1 MISINSYGIA
11 VLLCVVSMVC
21 WGSWQNTQKLAGKN
35 WRFELYYWDFITG
48 IVLVSLFAALT
59 LGSLGSEGRTFTQDL
74 AQSEIGGSIVSAM
87 IGGALWNLGTL
98 LLVAAIAIAG
108 MSVAFPIGGG
118 IGWILGIVVNYI
130 IAGSQAKPVLLFTG
144 CVVIVVAII
153 LSMLSYKKLATET
166 KKSTSKG
173 IVLSFIAGLLIAVFY
188 GFVVK
193 SLDGEIVKGG
203 TGNLTPFTAVFF
215 FSVGAFIS
223 TFIYNP
229 FFMSRPVEGDAVKV
243 SDYIKGT
250 SKQHLTGVL
259 GGIIW
264 GIGMVV
270 SFMAVKA
277 ASPAISYALSNA
289 APVVAAS
296 WGIFVWK
303 EFANAPKGTNVLL
316 TGMFICY
323 IIGLVLITWSNV

>member
-35 WRFELYYWDFITG
+35 WRFELYYWDFTTG

-118 IGWILGIVVNYI
+118 IGWILGIVVNYV

-144 CVVIVVAII
+144 CVVIVIAIVM
-153 LSMLSYKKLATET
+153 SMLSYKKLATET
-166 KKSTSKG
+166 KKSTTKG
-173 IVLSFIAGLLIAVFY
+173 IILSFIAGLLISVFY

-323 IIGLVLITWSNV
+323 IIGLVLVTWSNV